1 MPERMHRLTPAEEA
15 DYIKRLQIMKAK
27 GMDIEIPERWLE
39 RARCLDITILGLETE
54 VFDLPSGLAA
64 YQIYVRLVALR
75 RFTLLDCEITTDWD
89 DQIVLDGKSD
99 DQRNCYWFGRQRYE
113 PEQVLNP
120 RLTCLRFHHRD
131 QMVEGMILASGLKPI
146 PVAYSQGMKVPFR
159 LTFLDQSEN
168 PISHDGKL
176 CVYRSTQR
184 KKGVI
189 RRTSGL
195 RDGEYVPAWRPARI
209 PVPQPD
215 GKPEDDDHGKP
226 DSSK

>member
-1 MPERMHRLTPAEEA
+1 
-15 DYIKRLQIMKAK
+15 
-27 GMDIEIPERWLE
+27 
-39 RARCLDITILGLETE
+39 LETE
-54 VFDLPSGLAA
+54 VFDLPNGLAG
-64 YQIYVRLVALR
+64 YQIYVRLVAR
-75 RFTLLDCEITTDWD
+75 RRVTLLDCEITTDWD

-99 DQRNCYWFGRQRYE
+99 DQRNCYWFFRQRYE

-131 QMVEGMILASGLKPI
+131 QMVEGTILASGLKPI
-146 PVAYSQGMKVPFR
+146 PEAYGQGMKVPFR

-168 PISHDGKL
+168 PIWQDGEL

-184 KKGVI
+184 KKEVV

-195 RDGEYVPAWRPARI
+195 RDGEYVPAWTPARI

-215 GKPEDDDHGKP
+215 RKPEDDEHAKP